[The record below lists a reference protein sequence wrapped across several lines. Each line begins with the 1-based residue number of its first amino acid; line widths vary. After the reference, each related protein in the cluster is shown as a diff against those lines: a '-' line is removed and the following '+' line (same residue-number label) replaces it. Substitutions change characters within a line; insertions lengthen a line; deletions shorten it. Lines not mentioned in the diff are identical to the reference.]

1 MLSLTFLG
9 TSGARP
15 TVERSVSAIALQRE
29 GETLLFDCGEGTQ
42 RQMMRYGVGFT
53 LTDILF
59 THFHSDHFLGLT
71 GLVRTLGLQGH
82 TATLALYGPR
92 GARRILTQ
100 ALELGFERTPFPV
113 AIEELVPGD
122 RLTRAGYDLEVVAAD
137 HGGGAVS
144 YVLREHQRLGRFDP
158 EQARALGVPEGPLW
172 GKLHRGETVEWEEP
186 QPAGPPARRTADP
199 AKLVGPPRPGRVV
212 AISGDTRPNA
222 ALVEAATGADLL
234 VHEATFTHDEHDRA
248 LETRHSTA
256 REAAQVALA
265 ARARRLVLTH
275 LSARFSTQWQEL
287 LDEACA
293 VFPETTVA
301 KDGMELEVRLR
312 DGSEGS

>member
-9 TSGARP
+9 TSAARP

-29 GETLLFDCGEGTQ
+29 GEMLLFDCGEGTQ

-53 LTDILF
+53 LADICF

-71 GLVRTLGLQGH
+71 GLVRTLGLQSR
-82 TATLALYGPR
+82 AEPMRLYGPK
-92 GARRILTQ
+92 GAQRILTQ
-100 ALELGFERTPFPV
+100 ALELGFERTPFP
-113 AIEELVPGD
+113 IEIQELAPGD
-122 RLTRAGYDLEVVAAD
+122 RVPRTGYDLEVVPAD

-172 GKLHRGETVEWEEP
+172 GKLHRGEIVEWDMRLDDGSVE
-186 QPAGPPARRTADP
+186 RRTADP
-199 AKLVGPPRPGRVV
+199 ATLVGPPRSGRVV

-222 ALVEAATGADLL
+222 ALVEAAADADLL
-234 VHEATFTHDEHDRA
+234 VHEATFTHDEHARA

-265 ARARRLVLTH
+265 ARVRRLVLTH

-287 LDEACA
+287 LDEACE
-293 VFPETTVA
+293 VFPHTVVA
-301 KDGMELEVRLR
+301 KDGMTVDVKFV
-312 DGSEGS
+312 DG

>member
-1 MLSLTFLG
+1 MLALTFLG
-9 TSGARP
+9 TSAARP
-15 TVERSVSAIALQRE
+15 TVERGVSAIALQRE
-29 GETLLFDCGEGTQ
+29 GEMLLFDCGEGTQ

-53 LTDILF
+53 LADIFF

-71 GLVRTLGLQGH
+71 GLVRTLGLQGR
-82 TATLALYGPR
+82 TEPLRLFGPK
-92 GARRILTQ
+92 GAQRILTQ
-100 ALELGFERTPFPV
+100 ALELGFERVPFPI
-113 AIEELVPGD
+113 AIEELKPGD
-122 RLTRAGYDLEVVAAD
+122 RVPRTGYGLEVVPAD

-172 GKLHRGETVEWEEP
+172 GKLHKGEVVEWDEP
-186 QPAGPPARRTADP
+186 QAAGPSIRRSVDP
-199 AKLVGPPRPGRVV
+199 STLVGPPRPGRIV

-222 ALVEAATGADLL
+222 ALVEAAAGADLL
-234 VHEATFTHDEHDRA
+234 VHEATFTHDEHPRA
-248 LETRHSTA
+248 LETRHATA

-287 LDEACA
+287 LDEARA
-293 VFPETTVA
+293 VFGETEVA
-301 KDGMELEVRLR
+301 KDGMVLDVPFP
-312 DGSEGS
+312 DA

>member
-9 TSGARP
+9 TSAARP
-15 TVERSVSAIALQRE
+15 TIERSVSAITVQRD

-53 LTDILF
+53 LRDVFF
-59 THFHSDHFLGLT
+59 THFHSDHILGLT
-71 GLVRTLGLQGH
+71 GLARTLGLQGR
-82 TATLALYGPR
+82 TDPLCLWGPR
-92 GARRILTQ
+92 GAARVLNQ
-100 ALELGFERTPFPV
+100 ALELGVERTPF
-113 AIEELVPGD
+113 AIEIHEVAPGE
-122 RLTRAGYDLEVVAAD
+122 RLARTGYDLEVIAAD

-172 GKLHRGETVEWEEP
+172 GKLHRGETVEWEARRDDGTAE
-186 QPAGPPARRTADP
+186 RRTADP
-199 AKLVGPPRPGRVV
+199 AVLVGPARPGRVL
-212 AISGDTRPNA
+212 AISGDTRPTA
-222 ALVEAATGADLL
+222 ALVAAAAGADLL
-234 VHEATFTHDEHDRA
+234 VHEATFSEDERDRA

-265 ARARRLVLTH
+265 AGARRLVLTH
-275 LSARFSTQWQEL
+275 LSARFSTAWQEL
-287 LDEACA
+287 LDEARA

-301 KDGMELEVRLR
+301 KDGMVVEVPFV
-312 DGSEGS
+312 DA